1 MVADYTFGSS
11 ITPSGSLRPLA
22 AGRAGLSSREGLT
35 GMNLTIAAAGA
46 AAVALLEVTLWPYL
60 GAAGTHLH
68 PVLAGAI
75 LLASLAS
82 LEVGLTWA
90 FTGGLMLDVLSP
102 RPLGTT
108 ILVLLLVVGV
118 AVGAARGLAEV
129 RLAAL
134 TPVLVAFPVSLL
146 YSVGVA
152 LVVAAA
158 QGAPPPRDPLPALVP
173 GAIADTV
180 VVALVVAI
188 ALSRRS
194 RREEQERVGW

>member
-1 MVADYTFGSS
+1 
-11 ITPSGSLRPLA
+11 
-22 AGRAGLSSREGLT
+22 
-35 GMNLTIAAAGA
+35 MNVTIAAGAA

-68 PVLAGAI
+68 PVLAGAV
-75 LLASLAS
+75 LLACLAT

-108 ILVLLLVVGV
+108 VLVLLLVVGV
-118 AVGAARGLAEV
+118 AVGAARGLAQV
-129 RLAAL
+129 RLAAA
-134 TPVLVAFPVSLL
+134 TAVLVAFPLSLL
-146 YSVGVA
+146 YSLGVA
-152 LVVAAA
+152 LIVAAV
-158 QGAPPPRDPLPALVP
+158 QGAPPPHDPIPALVP
-173 GAIADTV
+173 GAVADTV
-180 VVALVVAI
+180 LVAFVVAI